1 MDDNTFPN
9 LMAIL
14 TGYNSSLAYSKCE
27 PHLTGKLDS
36 CPFVWSNFRNAGY
49 VTAYGEDEASIS
61 TFNYHKV
68 GFKSPPT
75 DYYMR
80 PYMLAAEKNLPI
92 KKKHSLSFCLGYKHS
107 ADHIYDYAIDFATQ
121 YKKDA
126 SFGLFWTNTF
136 SHNDISDPSSMD
148 QKIKDYLLTLEQ
160 RGILNESMVVFL
172 SDHGIR
178 FGPVRHLVTGW
189 LEERL
194 PFIFIWLPKWFR
206 DKNPDIVEALK
217 INRNRLTNPY
227 DLHMTLKH
235 VLELSGRAPPQDQS
249 LSCPNCQSLF
259 KEIPWNRSCDDISI
273 ASHWCTCKPQ
283 KEVDK
288 NDTKV
293 KEAVDVVIAHM
304 NDELKKD
311 KAGKYCVKL
320 KLDYISF
327 ARKAED
333 FETYEPH
340 YDYMVVFRAS
350 PNEGWYESTVRY
362 WLSSGKY
369 EITGSVSRLD
379 MYGSQ
384 SNCMKK
390 DNLKKF
396 CYCNSLLYKQGG

>member
-14 TGYNSSLAYSKCE
+14 TGYNNSVSYAKCAPRE
-27 PHLTGKLDS
+27 TGKLES
-36 CPFVWSNFRNAGY
+36 CPLVWKGFREAGY

-68 GFKSPPT
+68 GFSTPPT

-80 PYMLAAEKNLPI
+80 PYMLAAEKNLSI
-92 KKKHSLSFCLGYKHS
+92 KKKHSLSFCLGFKHS
-107 ADHIYDYAIDFATQ
+107 ADHIYDYAIDFATH

-148 QKIKDYLLTLEQ
+148 QKIKNYLLTLNQ

-178 FGPVRHLVTGW
+178 FGPVRHLLTGW

-206 DKNPDIVEALK
+206 DTNPDVVEALK
-217 INRNRLTNPY
+217 INRNRLTSPY

-235 VLELSGRAPPQDQS
+235 VLELSGRVPPQQPS

-259 KEIPWNRSCDDISI
+259 REVPWNRSCDDISI
-273 ASHWCTCKPQ
+273 ASHWCTCKQQ
-283 KEVDK
+283 KDIDK
-288 NDTKV
+288 NDPKV
-293 KEAVDVVIAHM
+293 KQAVSYVIALL
-304 NDELKKD
+304 NDLLKRD
-311 KAGKYCVKL
+311 KAGKLCATL
-320 KLDYISF
+320 TLDYVSF
-327 ARKAED
+327 ARRAED
-333 FETYEPH
+333 FETFEPH
-340 YDYMVVFRAS
+340 YDYLVVFRALPS
-350 PNEGWYESTVRY
+350 SGWFEATVRY
-362 WLSSGKY
+362 WISSEKF

-379 MYGSQ
+379 SYASQ
-384 SNCMKK
+384 SGCMKK
-390 DNLKKF
+390 DDLRKY
-396 CYCNSLLYKQGG
+396 CYCTSLLFKEG